1 MLRSSDDRDISR
13 DIRQSLG
20 RAVDELFTDIN
31 TELAKVTPKLS
42 GTASRGWRY
51 TTRYR
56 LGYAGVLIEN
66 SVPYI
71 TRLDAGS
78 SRKAP
83 NGIVQPVLNKYIR
96 RRNKI

>member
-1 MLRSSDDRDISR
+1 MLRSSDPNKIYRDIN
-13 DIRQSLG
+13 QSLG
-20 RAVDELFTDIN
+20 RAIDELFADIN
-31 TELAKVTPKLS
+31 TELEKVTPKKS
-42 GTASRGWRY
+42 GRASRGWRY
-51 TTRYR
+51 TLRYR

-78 SRKAP
+78 SKQAP

-96 RRNKI
+96 RNKKI